1 MGASLH
7 PGWTAPGP
15 AESRRRDLESV
26 RRRGTPADDPI
37 DRLSPRQ
44 IAILRRIAA
53 GDRTEDVAA
62 DLRIGI
68 FTVKNHLSRAYR
80 VLGIAGGRR
89 NCKAARACYLLGLR
103 DGRSE
108 G

>member
-53 GDRTEDVAA
+53 GDRIEDVAA
-62 DLRIGI
+62 GLGI
-68 FTVKNHLSRAYR
+68 SRFTVKNHLGRAYR
-80 VLGIAGGRR
+80 ALGIEGGMC
-89 NCKAARACYLLGLR
+89 NGKAARACYLLGLR